1 MDLVH
6 AASWQDINGDQ
17 LLEKNAN
24 LKSSYE
30 VDSASKVFNR
40 LKARYKD
47 EVISPARVS
56 Y

>member
-24 LKSSYE
+24 LKSYE

-40 LKARYKD
+40 LKARCKD
-47 EVISPARVS
+47 EVISPARV
-56 Y
+56 